1 MNGCAH
7 EISCEVANQVVIQ
20 VPRMYRTMWHNSISA
35 LMQRVLALYKVKH
48 SADANAVTRRDN
60 CRFLEIEFIER

>member
-1 MNGCAH
+1 
-7 EISCEVANQVVIQ
+7 
-20 VPRMYRTMWHNSISA
+20 MYRTMWHNSISA